1 MKRAATLIRETG
13 KRSFLKN
20 LSDRFGIDYGKG
32 FLFDKCDGKGFTTN
46 TLMQKYGD
54 RPVFVVMHVT
64 EKRWESAYQY
74 LNVVLFRNGK
84 FDIKAADRCSIDSY
98 WRVSDFEEDRK
109 AIAKGCGH
117 VEAYFLVPECVT
129 FRQRSDS
136 TLYDEAHS
144 CMERVT
150 RISRG
155 ENKVSKVLIG
165 GKHMSCEWEAERHF
179 FSGGDYAVDK
189 SGYCKQYVCRRREGR
204 ARELRAE
211 RKAAEGNAF
220 DWCEK
225 IDKAEAEIAKALEKC
240 IAVIS
245 SEMKDE
251 YSYKYKA
258 NKPVDEL
265 LIAKMHLGGCK
276 DMVAGGKVQSV
287 ADMEIR
293 LKRISEHAK
302 SAIALAD
309 EFLSLTA

>member
-13 KRSFLKN
+13 NRSFLKD

-32 FLFDKCDGKGFTTN
+32 FLFDKCDGKGFTAN
-46 TLMQKYGD
+46 TLIQKYGK

-64 EKRWESAYQY
+64 DERPYGQYHY
-74 LNVVLFRNGK
+74 LNVVLFSGGK
-84 FDIKAADRCSIDSY
+84 FDVKAADRCSIHNY

-109 AIAKGCGH
+109 AIAKGSES

-129 FRQRSDS
+129 FQQRNNS

-155 ENKVSKVLIG
+155 GNKVSKVLIG
-165 GKHMSCEWEAERHF
+165 GKHMSREWEAERHF

-189 SGYCKQYVCRRREGR
+189 SGYCKQYVCRRREIR
-204 ARELRAE
+204 ARELRSE

-220 DWCEK
+220 DWSEK
-225 IDKAEAEIAKALEKC
+225 ISKAESEIAKALEKC
-240 IAVIS
+240 ISVIS

-258 NKPVDEL
+258 SEPVDEL
-265 LIAKMHLGGCK
+265 LRAKMCLGGCK
-276 DMVAGGKVQSV
+276 DMVASGKVQSV
-287 ADMEIR
+287 ADMDIR
-293 LKRISEHAK
+293 LSRISEHAN
-302 SAIALAD
+302 SAIALAE
-309 EFLSLTA
+309 EFLSHKA